1 MGLGLGLEAEVRVGA
16 GARTRARL
24 LTRPLRQAHPSAV
37 IPARSRA
44 LTSAPDCTS
53 ARAVALS
60 P

>member
-1 MGLGLGLEAEVRVGA
+1 MEVEVRVKV
-16 GARTRARL
+16 RVRVRFRARL
-24 LTRPLRQAHPSAV
+24 LTRPLRHAHPSAV